1 MKQMSRLFVP
11 HITSR
16 LGAVPWAIV
25 YDAEFD
31 SVLITI
37 RGSKSVSDVLTDL
50 MRTYDHPGSCR
61 CGISG
66 IARSEV

>member
-1 MKQMSRLFVP
+1 MKDTWLFVADNSSTTMTQMSRLFVP

-50 MRTYDHPGSCR
+50 MRTYDHP
-61 CGISG
+61 
-66 IARSEV
+66 

>member
-1 MKQMSRLFVP
+1 MTQMSRLFVP

-31 SVLITI
+31 SVLLTI

-50 MRTYDHPGSCR
+50 MRTYDHP
-61 CGISG
+61 
-66 IARSEV
+66 